1 MKYTYYLSHKKTQA
15 EITTVKQVNNKCEK
29 KLYLGTV
36 LFTVVKCKISP
47 QNMKKYFFSGYTNA

>member
-29 KLYLGTV
+29 KII
-36 LFTVVKCKISP
+36 FRHCVVYGNEVQNISS
-47 QNMKKYFFSGYTNA
+47 KYEEIFF